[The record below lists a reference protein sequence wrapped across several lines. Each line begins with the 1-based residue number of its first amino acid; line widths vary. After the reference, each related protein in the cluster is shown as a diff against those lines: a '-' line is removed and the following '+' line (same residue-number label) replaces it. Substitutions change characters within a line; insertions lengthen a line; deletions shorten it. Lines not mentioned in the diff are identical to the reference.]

1 MSKWKPLTCGPE
13 QHKGP
18 ILSEQEGEP
27 RCCHLMDVGDALRH
41 AEQVLQPV
49 RWVED
54 RDATRTAIHT
64 AECALEGAHKT
75 LTELDDELAGVVML
89 AHRDADEV
97 ASSLYWIRA
106 FLNGELPETAN
117 SLCQTKRAAREVWH
131 VIQRA
136 NDVATLRAD
145 RVTR

>member
-1 MSKWKPLTCGPE
+1 MPKWKPLTCGPE
-13 QHKGP
+13 QHKG
-18 ILSEQEGEP
+18 LVGLDQGREP
-27 RCCHLMDVGDALRH
+27 PCCHLMDVGDALRH
-41 AEQVLQPV
+41 AEQALQPV
-49 RWVED
+49 RCVED

-64 AECALEGAHKT
+64 AECALEGAHEA
-75 LTELDDELAGVVML
+75 LIELDDELAGVVML